1 MKDTAART
9 GPDVTSARLWRIAAP
24 IILAN
29 ATVPLLGAVDTAVVG
44 QMGLAA
50 PIGAVGLGAVI
61 IATLYWV
68 FGFLRMGTTGLAA
81 QAHGAG
87 DAVERSAI
95 LLRALL
101 VAGVAGVVL
110 IAGQGPLLA
119 AAFAVA
125 PASDAVET
133 LARQYLSIR
142 LWGAPAAIALYAVMG
157 WLIAIERA
165 RGVLIAQL
173 WINGIN
179 VVLDLAF
186 VLWLGMGVQGVAVA
200 SLVAEWSG
208 LALGL
213 WLCREAFGPVLAAAK
228 ARIPDRAA
236 LRLMLAVNGD
246 IMIRSVL
253 LQLSFTAFVFLGARE
268 GDVTLAANQVLM
280 QFLEVTAYALD
291 GFAFAA
297 ETLVGQAVGMRR
309 PAGVRAATRLAL
321 RWGLAGAVLL
331 GLFYALLGP
340 ALIDVMAAGGDVRD
354 EARRFLPWL
363 AVAPVIGVA
372 AWTYDGVF
380 VGATLSRDMRNL
392 MGVATLL
399 YAVALVI
406 LVPLH
411 GNHGLWLALMI
422 LNLARS
428 LLMWWRYPRAEARA
442 AGPGAR
448 GKACLRG
455 A

>member
-50 PIGAVGLGAVI
+50 PIGSVGLGAVI

-213 WLCREAFGPVLAAAK
+213 WLCREALGPVLAAAK

>member
-186 VLWLGMGVQGVAVA
+186 VLGLGMGVQGVAVA